1 MAMLVLE
8 PPAQYHHSY
17 AGQVIERVLPLDQAR
32 QACARVGLSSD
43 ACSWTATHNPSRRT
57 GARSE
62 LLPPPRTRPLQR
74 VGPSLAVTDGAR
86 QKGVGTPEPLTS
98 VARSPQFR

>member
-1 MAMLVLE
+1 MAVLVLE

-43 ACSWTATHNPSRRT
+43 ACSWTARHKCFVIIPRSGPVRDLNAYRRHERAHCN
-57 GARSE
+57 GWDHARS
-62 LLPPPRTRPLQR
+62 
-74 VGPSLAVTDGAR
+74 D
-86 QKGVGTPEPLTS
+86 K
-98 VARSPQFR
+98 